1 MNKEVD
7 SYYSSLTD
15 IERFILSI
23 DTVVEFFEEMRLLQ
37 IQNSPITQKAD
48 LKFSSC
54 QLFLC
59 IKKPLAKR
67 VVQKSRK
74 AMLRK

>member
-23 DTVVEFFEEMRLLQ
+23 DTAVEF
-37 IQNSPITQKAD
+37 
-48 LKFSSC
+48 LK
-54 QLFLC
+54 
-59 IKKPLAKR
+59 K
-67 VVQKSRK
+67 
-74 AMLRK
+74 

>member
-23 DTVVEFFEEMRLLQ
+23 DTVVEFFEKIGVDPKEATPLHKK
-37 IQNSPITQKAD
+37 IFD
-48 LKFSSC
+48 SC
-54 QLFLC
+54 QEVYLKEY
-59 IKKPLAKR
+59 I
-67 VVQKSRK
+67 RK
-74 AMLRK
+74 YIV

>member
-23 DTVVEFFEEMRLLQ
+23 ETAVEFFEEIGVDPKEATSLHREILE
-37 IQNSPITQKAD
+37 
-48 LKFSSC
+48 SC
-54 QLFLC
+54 QEIYLKEY
-59 IKKPLAKR
+59 I
-67 VVQKSRK
+67 RK
-74 AMLRK
+74 YIV

>member
-23 DTVVEFFEEMRLLQ
+23 DTAVEFFEEIGVDPKEATSLHKK
-37 IQNSPITQKAD
+37 IFD
-48 LKFSSC
+48 SC
-54 QLFLC
+54 QEVYLKEY
-59 IKKPLAKR
+59 I
-67 VVQKSRK
+67 RK
-74 AMLRK
+74 YIV

>member
-23 DTVVEFFEEMRLLQ
+23 DTAVEFFKEIGVDPKEATPFHRD
-37 IQNSPITQKAD
+37 I
-48 LKFSSC
+48 FESC
-54 QLFLC
+54 QEIYLKEY
-59 IKKPLAKR
+59 IKKYKI
-67 VVQKSRK
+67 
-74 AMLRK
+74 

>member
-1 MNKEVD
+1 MKINNDEIIKQAKLE
-7 SYYSSLTD
+7 LA
-15 IERFILSI
+15 RR
-23 DTVVEFFEEMRLLQ
+23 EFF
-37 IQNSPITQKAD
+37 
-48 LKFSSC
+48 FY
-54 QLFLC
+54 C

>member
-1 MNKEVD
+1 MDKQNWNELSKYFSEGAEINSFRLKPIFKVLYIIKGEFKLMN
-7 SYYSSLTD
+7 
-15 IERFILSI
+15 
-23 DTVVEFFEEMRLLQ
+23 
-37 IQNSPITQKAD
+37 
-48 LKFSSC
+48 FS
-54 QLFLC
+54 FYC